1 MKNFVKFVKI
11 NLLSC
16 IALPLLCIATAFKLV
31 SKAMEKL
38 PLLLSFAGITGFL
51 ILGLRILRNP
61 GSLAKTLLQL
71 TLLFVVGGIIVA
83 LLVFLVKAA
92 FSILNLVWNQII
104 RIFDSVYKWTYNA
117 FQYLYRICEDDF
129 DDMVQDGALASIGIL
144 CLLFTITKFFSHLL
158 STILSWALPASIL
171 LSILSVG
178 GSIWYLHL
186 QTLQTFGIS
195 LSAYIGKFDTFSLIY
210 GLLLFTA
217 LEAGIC
223 VLLISLGMEWHEWAM
238 ELRMTGEELDS
249 DIQNLKERTC
259 GLLEDGEE
267 HAYQDCLELLMDHV
281 DYLDELGGMVEDLLT
296 RTDNA
301 LLKSTWSTYFR
312 SLSELAEVCSPENG
326 SLSKD
331 KYQYVISRIHQ
342 LDRQRDDVM
351 NLIEQLEKSPRTP
364 VPDSVYFS
372 GCNTMEK
379 LEKRYRSLCKA
390 YHPDSEG
397 GDSESFQRMREEYLA
412 MKERLS

>member
-1 MKNFVKFVKI
+1 
-11 NLLSC
+11 
-16 IALPLLCIATAFKLV
+16 
-31 SKAMEKL
+31 
-38 PLLLSFAGITGFL
+38 
-51 ILGLRILRNP
+51 
-61 GSLAKTLLQL
+61 
-71 TLLFVVGGIIVA
+71 
-83 LLVFLVKAA
+83 
-92 FSILNLVWNQII
+92 
-104 RIFDSVYKWTYNA
+104 
-117 FQYLYRICEDDF
+117 
-129 DDMVQDGALASIGIL
+129 
-144 CLLFTITKFFSHLL
+144 
-158 STILSWALPASIL
+158 
-171 LSILSVG
+171 
-178 GSIWYLHL
+178 
-186 QTLQTFGIS
+186 
-195 LSAYIGKFDTFSLIY
+195 
-210 GLLLFTA
+210 
-217 LEAGIC
+217 
-223 VLLISLGMEWHEWAM
+223 
-238 ELRMTGEELDS
+238 MTGEELDS